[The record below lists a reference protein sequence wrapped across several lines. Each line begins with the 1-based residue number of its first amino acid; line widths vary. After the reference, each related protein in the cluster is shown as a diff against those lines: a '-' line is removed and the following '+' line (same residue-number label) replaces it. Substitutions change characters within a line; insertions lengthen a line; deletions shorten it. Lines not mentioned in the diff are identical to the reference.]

1 VDDGVSVFR
10 RPGRAFNRA
19 SRFLLPCFNDAH
31 DFGGARIVRKGD
43 GENLRHLN
51 FRHVDPG
58 TPRRFPLDFES
69 GNTGK
74 LDHLI
79 VDIIA
84 IEMRPVERRCVR

>member
-10 RPGRAFNRA
+10 RPARAFNRA
-19 SRFLLPCFNDAH
+19 SRFLPPCLNDAY
-31 DFGGARIVRKGD
+31 DLGGARIVRKGD
-43 GENLRHLN
+43 GENLRHSI

-58 TPRRFPLDFES
+58 TPRRPPLDLES

-79 VDIIA
+79 VDIIT